1 MQEHL
6 VDIIER
12 EESETFNGLKVN
24 FNAVYEYCLNT
35 DELIETEELIKANG
49 LAVKDAYRKA
59 SGLLTSAEI
68 RKIREKYDISQK
80 ELSGILGWGKATIT
94 RYENHQVQTRAHDNI
109 LRKIDSDPQWFLEML
124 NRVKG
129 KISEKLFIRY
139 FKAAYEQYRNS
150 LNKSIN
156 SLYKSIEINTVVD
169 ILEILP
175 GDTYTEICSRNSF
188 KNRCRISSLWEYPAD
203 KSYKAEP
210 LLSV

>member
-1 MQEHL
+1 M
-6 VDIIER
+6 
-12 EESETFNGLKVN
+12 VN
-24 FNAVYEYCLNT
+24 RWFGVGQFL
-35 DELIETEELIKANG
+35 
-49 LAVKDAYRKA
+49 
-59 SGLLTSAEI
+59 SGAMGQLYPGGDT
-68 RKIREKYDISQK
+68 
-80 ELSGILGWGKATIT
+80 GILGWGKATIT

-210 LLSV
+210 LLSEYSRKVTGKPAKC